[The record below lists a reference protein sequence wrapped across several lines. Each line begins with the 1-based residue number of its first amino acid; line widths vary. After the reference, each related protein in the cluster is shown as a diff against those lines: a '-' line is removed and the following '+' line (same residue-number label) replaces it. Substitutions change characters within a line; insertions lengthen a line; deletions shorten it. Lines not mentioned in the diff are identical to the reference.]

1 MNLPN
6 EVLMDTGM
14 NQHGFYPENP
24 YSAPT
29 FFKNEEQDNLIRW
42 QLDIHEEL
50 ERIEHLL
57 RKHIPKT
64 DKKGRVYFQAPEEKD
79 QLFNETGINEILN
92 LLAWYLNKNI
102 LLSNFKEEEIKIR
115 CLQFHTQLTDF
126 IFNNYQ
132 KFGLDNQEK
141 IKHYP
146 MVVMNIT
153 NTVEAAYNRALNGGE
168 RNSLRTARSVIQNDN
183 MNMMGGMG
191 GYSGMMIPQ
200 QKKFSLFKPTTWGK

>member
-1 MNLPN
+1 MR
-6 EVLMDTGM
+6 EEDYMDTGM
-14 NQHGFYPENP
+14 NQHGFYPDQ

-29 FFKNEEQDNLIRW
+29 FFKNEEQENLIRW

-64 DKKGRVYFQAPEEKD
+64 DKKGNVYFVAPPVE
-79 QLFNETGINEILN
+79 QQIFNETGVNEILN

-102 LLSNFKEEEIKIR
+102 LLSNFTEEEIKVR
-115 CLQFHTQLTDF
+115 CLQFHNELTDF

-132 KFGLDNQEK
+132 KFGLDNKEK

-146 MVVMNIT
+146 MVVMNIV
-153 NTVEAAYNRALNGGE
+153 NTVEASYNRALHGGE
-168 RNSLRTARSVIQNDN
+168 RTSLRTARSVIQNDN
-183 MNMMGGMG
+183 LNMMGGGYG
-191 GYSGMMIPQ
+191 GGMMMPQ
-200 QKKFSLFKPTTWGK
+200 QKKFSVFKPTTWGK